1 MAQAKEKNPKNITI
15 YGQLSWPVWTA
26 QAAFDRSQGGK
37 YPYASVDKAKPE
49 FNLLVEQPQLDKL
62 RDFVLSTFFPF
73 CIQQEADGAK
83 KGGLTAQEVA
93 DITKQITS
101 ADFGGANAIYN
112 SPFKTVHEKTQPL
125 VPHAV
130 ASIKMIGNEGIDMVL
145 KAIVEDEGQWV
156 NPAAHADVLKYPLVA
171 PIHETVHQMY
181 PGAYVACTVNLY
193 AYHNGK
199 IPGFSAGASTAV
211 FKADGDRLGGGID
224 VDLDEIFAD

>member
-1 MAQAKEKNPKNITI
+1 MAQAKEKNPKNVTI
-15 YGQLSWPVWTA
+15 YGRLSWPVWTA

-37 YPYASVDKAKPE
+37 YPVASVDKAKPE

-62 RDFVLSTFFPF
+62 RDFVTSTFFPF

-101 ADFGGANAIYN
+101 SDFGGATAIYN
-112 SPFKTVHEKTQPL
+112 SPFKVVHEKTAPS
-125 VPHAV
+125 VPEAV
-130 ASIKMIGNEGIDMVL
+130 ASIKLIGNEGVDIAL
-145 KAIVEDEGQWV
+145 KAIVNDESELLV
-156 NPAAHADVLKYPLVA
+156 PDPEILKFPVVK

-181 PGAYVACTVNLY
+181 PGAYVAVTVNLY

-211 FKADGDRLGGGID
+211 FKADGDRIGGGVE